1 MSPAAVDP
9 ITFEVLRNAF
19 SAVCNE
25 MALVVAKTAY
35 STPINEGRDFAG
47 TVYDAHGKLVAQGD
61 TDLPAFVGLTMLT
74 VPEVIRAIGRE
85 TMKPED
91 IYMINDPYV
100 ASTHCNDIHLIKPIF
115 HEGVLVAFTSSTAHW
130 SDVGG
135 VAPGSLNCR
144 ARSHFEEGVRIPALR
159 IHREGELN
167 KDVLA
172 ILLSNMRE
180 SWERVG
186 DLNAQV
192 AAVKA
197 GEARIRALIAKHSAD
212 TVLATMEEVQNHSER
227 LARASW
233 KTLPDGV
240 YESSDRVDMDIHT
253 GEPVSIRLKLT
264 IEDDHAIFDLTESD
278 GPAESGI
285 NCTIAATTSA
295 VFLGLASILPPMP
308 MNSGIMRTIEIQAR
322 RGSICWAQPPVAIS
336 GLAATSME
344 CTIGCVVQ
352 ALSEALPTRGAATPF
367 SVLNT
372 VFAGFDKRPE
382 FQSSFINYVWGFGGL
397 GAVQAHDGANVAGS
411 PYTASTQNIPAE
423 LQERRYPVLWHSY
436 ECLQDSGGPGK
447 TRGGTGLNQYVEF
460 PYVDGTIS
468 CIGDRERFGPP
479 GIFGGDDGA
488 TAGLVI
494 NHQTE
499 QERNIGIFSVNEPA
513 NAGESIT
520 FWSAGGGGYG
530 DPMDREPAH
539 VVRDVQDAYVSITAA
554 REQYGV
560 VITEVDRRLLQYEI
574 DQDAT
579 EALRKEMRAARS

>member
-1 MSPAAVDP
+1 MMSPAAVDP

-240 YESSDRVDMDIHT
+240 YESSDRIDMDIHT

-295 VFLGLASILPPMP
+295 VVLGLASILPPMP

-344 CTIGCVVQ
+344 CTIGCVVM
-352 ALSEALPTRGAATPF
+352 ALSEALPTQSSPDSTSDLSSSPVSSTTSGASAAWAQCRRTTVPTSPVRPTPRARRISLPNCRSAATRF
-367 SVLNT
+367 SGAPTN
-372 VFAGFDKRPE
+372 VFRIPVVPVRP
-382 FQSSFINYVWGFGGL
+382 V
-397 GAVQAHDGANVAGS
+397 
-411 PYTASTQNIPAE
+411 
-423 LQERRYPVLWHSY
+423 
-436 ECLQDSGGPGK
+436 
-447 TRGGTGLNQYVEF
+447 
-460 PYVDGTIS
+460 
-468 CIGDRERFGPP
+468 
-479 GIFGGDDGA
+479 
-488 TAGLVI
+488 
-494 NHQTE
+494 
-499 QERNIGIFSVNEPA
+499 
-513 NAGESIT
+513 
-520 FWSAGGGGYG
+520 
-530 DPMDREPAH
+530 
-539 VVRDVQDAYVSITAA
+539 AA
-554 REQYGV
+554 RG
-560 VITEVDRRLLQYEI
+560 
-574 DQDAT
+574 
-579 EALRKEMRAARS
+579 